1 MVSIKFKKEFY
12 KSIKNGSKTQTL
24 RKASKRIDVKPGDCA
39 VCIFEDCP
47 ATISIKI
54 TDVGYKMWKSLT
66 DDDAELEGFDSL
78 HELKM
83 CLLKIYP
90 DIQPWDRFYFYRF
103 ELEEVKVDKQ
113 YEDALKKLQN
123 YTPKCPECGAELPRY
138 PHYMSSHGDAIEV
151 WICDKC
157 GKYLERG

>member
-24 RKASKRIDVKPGDCA
+24 RKASKRIEVKPGDSA
-39 VCIFEDCP
+39 VCIFDGDCP
-47 ATISIKI
+47 ATIHIKI

-78 HELKM
+78 HELKK

-103 ELEEVKVDKQ
+103 ELGRMD
-113 YEDALKKLQN
+113 
-123 YTPKCPECGAELPRY
+123 G
-138 PHYMSSHGDAIEV
+138 I
-151 WICDKC
+151 
-157 GKYLERG
+157 